1 MSSHVLPLLG
11 ALRRIAQSLDSYSKA
26 IEHSA
31 GLTLPQLLLLE
42 ALRNET
48 APITAGRLADRV
60 SLTQGTVT
68 SILDRL
74 EDRGL
79 VARTRALEDRRRVL
93 VTLTP
98 RGRDRLGA
106 APALMRD
113 DFVRGFAA
121 LPEAERE
128 ALLAAVERIGSLMR
142 TEPVPAVAATPEV
155 RAGEWMDQPS

>member
-42 ALRNET
+42 ALRNEP

-79 VARTRALEDRRRVL
+79 IARTRAVEDRRRVL
-93 VTLTP
+93 VNLTP
-98 RGRDRLGA
+98 GGRERLGV

-142 TEPVPAVAATPEV
+142 TEPQPVARGASAR
-155 RAGEWMDQPS
+155 RANDLVD

>member
-79 VARTRALEDRRRVL
+79 IARMRAIEDRRRVL

-98 RGRDRLGA
+98 QGRDRLNV

-142 TEPVPAVAATPEV
+142 TEPHSEARGVSVPQASEL
-155 RAGEWMDQPS
+155 MDQPN